1 MEFLTKALMVS
12 LAVILIGWFF
22 MATPMGQEMLVSFM
36 TFSREH

>member
-22 MATPMGQEMLVSFM
+22 MSTPMGQEMLVSFM
-36 TFSREH
+36 AFSREH

>member
-22 MATPMGQEMLVSFM
+22 MATPIGQEALVSIM
-36 TFSREH
+36 TFMREH

>member
-22 MATPMGQEMLVSFM
+22 MATPMGQEMLLSFM
-36 TFSREH
+36 TFAREH